1 MTRIAVGAFLHETNT
16 FAPTKATYD
25 DFVHGGGWPSM
36 AHGADVLKVM
46 RKINVGLAGFVEAA
60 EANGWELVP
69 TISAAAV
76 PSAHVTNDAFERVMK
91 EMVDGIAAAGPIDAV
106 YLDLHGAMVTEHYDD
121 GEGETLARVRK
132 VIGKDLPLVVSLDLH
147 ANVSPEMMAH
157 ADALIAYRT
166 YPHVDMADTGRACA
180 RHLALMLKTKAR
192 FAKAFRQLPF
202 LIPISWQCTN
212 DQPTKGIYEK
222 LAALE
227 SDAVP
232 TLSFAP
238 GFPAADFRD
247 CGPSVFAYGRTQA
260 DADAAADKLVAL
272 VESHEDDF
280 DGRIYSPDDG
290 VRLAMELAKSASKPI
305 VIADTQ
311 DNPGAGGD
319 SDTTGMLRALVRNK
333 ASGAIGVIYDP
344 ESASA
349 AHAAGVGATVTLD
362 LGGKSGIPGDAPYKE
377 TFVVEKLSDG
387 KFVASGPYYGG
398 RDMDMGLSACLRIGD
413 VRVVVGSYKAQ
424 LADQSM
430 YRYVG
435 IEPTEQK
442 ILVNKSS
449 VHFRADFEPIAEKL
463 LICAAPGAMPAD
475 TATLPWTRLRPGIR
489 IKPNGPAFTAP
500 PNLAQHLQSR
510 DNRHAHHRTHRR
522 LCRRTHRHQARSAC
536 PSRDRL
542 RGSAHLRHRRGE
554 AEGMGHRGA
563 SRPRRHRRDRRAQGQ
578 GQRRQA
584 HRPARRHGRAADG
597 GEHQPE
603 MALDHSRPL
612 PRLRP

>member
-1 MTRIAVGAFLHETNT
+1 MTRIAVGGFLHETNT

-25 DFVHGGGWPSM
+25 AFVHGGGWPSM
-36 AHGADVLKVM
+36 VRGNEVLTI
-46 RKINVGLAGFVEAA
+46 RNINVGLAGFIGAA
-60 EANGWELVP
+60 EANGWELAP
-69 TISAAAV
+69 TIFAAAT
-76 PSAHVTNDAFERVMK
+76 PSAHVTKDAYERIAKV
-91 EMVDGIAAAGPIDAV
+91 MVDGIGSAGPIDAV
-106 YLDLHGAMVTEHYDD
+106 YLDLHGAMVAEHFDD
-121 GEGETLARVRK
+121 GEGEILSRVRK
-132 VIGKDLPLVVSLDLH
+132 VIGKDVPLVVSLDLH
-147 ANVSPEMMAH
+147 ANVTPDMVEH

-180 RHLALMLKTKAR
+180 RHLALLLKSKQR

-202 LIPISWQCTN
+202 LIAISWQCTN

-238 GFPAADFRD
+238 GFPAADFAD

-260 DADAAADKLVAL
+260 EADAAADKIAAII
-272 VESHEDDF
+272 ESHEDDF
-280 DGRIYSPDDG
+280 DGRIYSPDEG
-290 VRLAMELAKSASKPI
+290 VRLAMELAKTARKPI
-305 VIADTQ
+305 IIADTQ

-333 ASGAIGVIYDP
+333 AARAATGVIYDP
-344 ESASA
+344 EAAKA
-349 AHAAGVGATVTLD
+349 AHQAGAGATVTLA

-387 KFVASGPYYGG
+387 NFIAPGPYFGG
-398 RDMDMGLSACLRIGD
+398 RAMEMGPSACLRIGD
-413 VRVVVGSYKAQ
+413 VSVVVASHKAQ
-424 LADQSM
+424 LADQAM

-475 TATLPWTRLRPGIR
+475 TSTLPWTRLRSGVR
-489 IKPNGPAFTAP
+489 IKPNGAP
-500 PNLAQHLQSR
+500 FAP
-510 DNRHAHHRTHRR
+510 
-522 LCRRTHRHQARSAC
+522 QAK
-536 PSRDRL
+536 
-542 RGSAHLRHRRGE
+542 
-554 AEGMGHRGA
+554 
-563 SRPRRHRRDRRAQGQ
+563 SRPTG
-578 GQRRQA
+578 
-584 HRPARRHGRAADG
+584 
-597 GEHQPE
+597 
-603 MALDHSRPL
+603 
-612 PRLRP
+612 

>member
-36 AHGADVLKVM
+36 AHGAEVLKVM
-46 RKINVGLAGFVEAA
+46 RKVNIGLAGFVEAA
-60 EANGWELVP
+60 EAYGWELVP
-69 TISAAAV
+69 TISAAAS
-76 PSAHVTNDAFERVMK
+76 PSAHVTTDAFERIMK
-91 EMVDGIAAAGPIDAV
+91 KMVDGIAAAGPIDAV
-106 YLDLHGAMVTEHYDD
+106 YLDLHGAMVTEDHDD

-132 VIGKDLPLVVSLDLH
+132 VIGKDMPLVVSLDLH
-147 ANVSPEMMAH
+147 ANVSPEMMEH

-166 YPHVDMADTGRACA
+166 YPHVDMAETGRACA
-180 RHLALMLKTKAR
+180 RHLALMLKTRAK

-212 DQPTKGIYEK
+212 DQPTKGIYQK

-227 SDAVP
+227 NDGVP

-247 CGPSVFAYGRTQA
+247 CGPSVFAYGKTQA
-260 DADAAADKLVAL
+260 DADAAAEKLVAI
-272 VESHEDDF
+272 VEGHENDF

-290 VRLAMELAKSASKPI
+290 IRHAMELAKTATRPI

-319 SDTTGMLRALVRNK
+319 SDTTGMLRALVRNN
-333 ASGAIGVIYDP
+333 ALRAATGVIYDP
-344 ESASA
+344 QSARA
-349 AHAAGVGATVTLD
+349 AHQAGVGATVTLS
-362 LGGKSGIPGDAPYKE
+362 LGGKSGIPGDAPYTE
-377 TFVVEKLSDG
+377 SFVVETLSDG
-387 KFVASGPYYGG
+387 KFVATGPYYGG
-398 RDMDMGLSACLRIGD
+398 RDMEMGLSACLRIGG
-413 VRVVVGSYKAQ
+413 VRVVVASHKAQ

-435 IEPTEQK
+435 IEPTEQA

-475 TATLPWTRLRPGIR
+475 TASLPWTRLRPGVR
-489 IKPNGPAFTAP
+489 IKPNGIAFTP
-500 PNLAQHLQSR
+500 PA
-510 DNRHAHHRTHRR
+510 T
-522 LCRRTHRHQARSAC
+522 RSTK
-536 PSRDRL
+536 SVT
-542 RGSAHLRHRRGE
+542 G
-554 AEGMGHRGA
+554 
-563 SRPRRHRRDRRAQGQ
+563 
-578 GQRRQA
+578 
-584 HRPARRHGRAADG
+584 
-597 GEHQPE
+597 
-603 MALDHSRPL
+603 
-612 PRLRP
+612 